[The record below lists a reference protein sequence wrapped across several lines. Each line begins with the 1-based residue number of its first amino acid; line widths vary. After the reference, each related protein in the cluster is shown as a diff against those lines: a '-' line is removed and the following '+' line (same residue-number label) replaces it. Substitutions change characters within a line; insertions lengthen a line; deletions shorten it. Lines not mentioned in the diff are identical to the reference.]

1 MALRIPLLALTRK
14 NLKPEVAY
22 GWASNDAC
30 PIHRMS
36 KASATAGF
44 TEFLSPTP
52 APAWFPPPDSD
63 P

>member
-30 PIHRMS
+30 PISSNVESLGRRRLYRVPL
-36 KASATAGF
+36 ADARAGMV
-44 TEFLSPTP
+44 P
-52 APAWFPPPDSD
+52 AA
-63 P
+63 